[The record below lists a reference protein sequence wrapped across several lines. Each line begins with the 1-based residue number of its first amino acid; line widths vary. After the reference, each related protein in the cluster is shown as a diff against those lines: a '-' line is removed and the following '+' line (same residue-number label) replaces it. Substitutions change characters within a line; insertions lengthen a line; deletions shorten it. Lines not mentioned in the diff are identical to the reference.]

1 MKISLA
7 AEEELEELGP
17 EPLDAELE
25 PVPEVLAELL
35 LSELPDDER
44 FGEDERASE
53 DFTDQLVE
61 Y

>member
-25 PVPEVLAELL
+25 PAPDVLAELL

-44 FGEDERASE
+44 LGEDERASE